1 MAQFIDTAERSEE
14 RDHASES
21 DSIGYYR
28 RLQHRYERVD
38 RWYSCM
44 NYLIDMNRGL
54 QLATVSLCILNIDI
68 PLIHRFRLYLS
79 FFIIEYLVDTSE
91 GSRKRGRQNK
101 NSTPEAAKSAR
112 RSWFALSDYF
122 GLNSAFLTVAP
133 DDIQRE

>member
-1 MAQFIDTAERSEE
+1 MVLVRN
-14 RDHASES
+14 
-21 DSIGYYR
+21 
-28 RLQHRYERVD
+28 
-38 RWYSCM
+38 
-44 NYLIDMNRGL
+44 NYLIDTNRGL

-68 PLIHRFRLYLS
+68 PLIHRFLLYLY
-79 FFIIEYLVDTSE
+79 FFITEYLVDTSE
-91 GSRKRGRQNK
+91 GRKRRRQHK

>member
-1 MAQFIDTAERSEE
+1 MVLVRN
-14 RDHASES
+14 
-21 DSIGYYR
+21 
-28 RLQHRYERVD
+28 
-38 RWYSCM
+38 
-44 NYLIDMNRGL
+44 NYLIDTNRGL

-91 GSRKRGRQNK
+91 GRKRRRQNK

>member
-1 MAQFIDTAERSEE
+1 MILQ
-14 RDHASES
+14 RDQKASES

-38 RWYSCM
+38 RYRWYSCM

-68 PLIHRFRLYLS
+68 PLIHRFLLYLS
-79 FFIIEYLVDTSE
+79 FFITEYLVDTSE
-91 GSRKRGRQNK
+91 GRKRRRQNKNK
-101 NSTPEAAKSAR
+101 NSTPEVAKSARAR

>member
-1 MAQFIDTAERSEE
+1 MILQ
-14 RDHASES
+14 RDQKASES

-38 RWYSCM
+38 RYRWYSCM

-91 GSRKRGRQNK
+91 GRKRRRQNK

-112 RSWFALSDYF
+112 RSWFTLSDYF